1 MRRGA
6 GSRFQPLMLSSTLV
20 DEVGYLSLGQQG
32 SSLFFQVISDR
43 HQKRST
49 ILTTNLLCGAPH
61 NKFNAEFIVMRRG
74 GSSTLAVMQ
83 SFQ

>member
-1 MRRGA
+1 M
-6 GSRFQPLMLSSTLV
+6 V

-49 ILTTNLLCGAPH
+49 ILTTNLPFADWGKIFDSTTAAAAIADRLVHRSEVLILEGTSY
-61 NKFNAEFIVMRRG
+61 RRKDI
-74 GSSTLAVMQ
+74 
-83 SFQ
+83 